1 MPDGPTRDARDPVLR
16 LMEMVAET
24 KAKLDA
30 TNNSSEIP
38 AVELTEQGQ
47 EAAQTAEAVLAAD
60 PATGPVDVVYIGP
73 NHDVSDR
80 RFLLIL
86 FGGERGFLF

>member
-1 MPDGPTRDARDPVLR
+1 MTDGPTRDARDPVRR
-16 LMEMVAET
+16 LMEMVAEN

-30 TNNSSEIP
+30 TNNPSEIP

-60 PATGPVDVVYIGP
+60 PATGPVDVVYSARTMMSRIA
-73 NHDVSDR
+73 VSC
-80 RFLLIL
+80 
-86 FGGERGFLF
+86 